1 MLKKKEMWCMLY
13 RKQLLLRGTNTN
25 NYTEITFRLLK
36 DIALDRTKA
45 FNLTQ
50 LVDFIIKNFE
60 SYYKQ
65 RLLDLI
71 MNRNT

>member
-1 MLKKKEMWCMLY
+1 MVKKKEMY

-36 DIALDRTKA
+36 DIALDITKA

-50 LVDFIIKNFE
+50 LVDFIIKT
-60 SYYKQ
+60 SKV
-65 RLLDLI
+65 
-71 MNRNT
+71 TTSSVC